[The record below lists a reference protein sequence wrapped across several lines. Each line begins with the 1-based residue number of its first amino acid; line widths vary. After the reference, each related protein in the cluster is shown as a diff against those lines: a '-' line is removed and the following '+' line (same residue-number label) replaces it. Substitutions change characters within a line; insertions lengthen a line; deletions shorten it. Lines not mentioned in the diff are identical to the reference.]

1 MADLDGA
8 PAAAVP
14 PPPRG
19 CGTPPPLAARL
30 RHKLTTRAG
39 WFGDYNYAALC
50 VPRVPCWSA
59 GPPAPF
65 FSINQSLPLAVG
77 ALVGLQH
84 ALAMVGGITA
94 LPLILS
100 GAGDNH
106 LNLEPELRAYMVSAA
121 LITSG
126 LLSVIQIKR
135 LPLGWRGLQL
145 GSGLISLSGPSFTFL
160 PIAEAAIA
168 AMRADGDTCPPPLPS
183 GFPAPCP
190 AAFGRYIGTVAVCAL
205 LEVAISFLPSR
216 VMRKVVPPIV
226 SGVTVF
232 LIGAS
237 LVSTGL
243 KYWGGGSGPCFD
255 FRTSGTGPP
264 IFATCPSTLVPQTSL
279 PWGDARWLGL
289 GLSVFGAILLI
300 EVFGSPFLRSAQ
312 IIVALLLGFAI
323 AAATGYVG
331 AGPIEAAPVVTFLWV
346 ERFPLGFYAPSVIP
360 LLIAFVVTTVESIG
374 DITASCD
381 ASRVETSGPEYD
393 SRIQG
398 GILADG
404 LNSLLAVLMTGNP
417 NTTFSQN
424 NAVITITRCANRVAG
439 YWACFWLLLG
449 GILGKVGGVFVAIP
463 DAVVGGMTTFLFA
476 NVAVSGIRILGR
488 LPWSRRDRFIIAA
501 ALSVGLGVSLVPN
514 WFSYV
519 FTYEGTNV
527 TARAF
532 IDAVEI
538 TVGTGYCIGAIIA
551 IALNLLLPFEVE
563 DDAGSEADEADAA
576 AKSLEL
582 DESSEALAV
591 GLPAGSS
598 SSS

>member
-1 MADLDGA
+1 MAGLDDGS
-8 PAAAVP
+8 AATP
-14 PPPRG
+14 PPPVG
-19 CGTPPPLAARL
+19 MGDPPSLTARL
-30 RHKLTTRAG
+30 RHKLTTRDG
-39 WFGDYNYAALC
+39 WLGNYNYAALC
-50 VPRVPCWSA
+50 TPRLPCFSVGVA
-59 GPPAPF
+59 APF
-65 FSINQSLPLAVG
+65 FSINQSLPLVVG

-100 GAGDNH
+100 GGGDNH
-106 LNLEPELRAYMVSAA
+106 LNLGAEMRAYMVSAA

-135 LPLGWRGLQL
+135 IRLGFRGLQL

-168 AMRADGDTCPPPLPS
+168 AMRADGTTCPPPLPS

-190 AAFGRYIGTVAVCAL
+190 AAFGRYIGTVAVCSL
-205 LEVAISFLPSR
+205 LEMAISFLPSR
-216 VMRKVVPPIV
+216 VMRKIVPPIV

-232 LIGAS
+232 LIGVS
-237 LVSTGL
+237 LVGTGL
-243 KYWGGGSGPCFD
+243 KYWGGGSGPCFG
-255 FRTSGTGPP
+255 FRTTGAGPP
-264 IFATCPSTLVPQTSL
+264 IFAECPSTLVPQTSL
-279 PWGDARWLGL
+279 PWGDSQWLGL
-289 GLSVFGAILLI
+289 GFSVFGAILFI

-312 IIVALLLGFAI
+312 ILVALLFGFAI
-323 AAATGYVG
+323 AAATGFVG
-331 AGPIEAAPVVTFLWV
+331 TGPITSAPVFTFLWV

-360 LLIAFVVTTVESIG
+360 LLIAFVVTSIESVG

-424 NAVITITRCANRVAG
+424 NAVISITRCANRVAG

-449 GILGKVGGVFVAIP
+449 GILGKVGGVFVSIP

-488 LPWSRRDRFIIAA
+488 LPWTRRDRFIISS
-501 ALSVGLGVSLVPN
+501 ALAIGLGVSLVPN
-514 WFSYV
+514 WFSFV
-519 FTYEGTNV
+519 FTYSGTSAA
-527 TARAF
+527 TRA
-532 IDAVEI
+532 IIEAVEI
-538 TVGTGYCIGAIIA
+538 TVGTGYCIGALIA
-551 IALNLLLPFEVE
+551 IVLNLLLPMEVE
-563 DDAGSEADEADAA
+563 DLVAPDEPDAA
-576 AKSLEL
+576 VKSIDMDDSGE
-582 DESSEALAV
+582 DVAV
-591 GLPAGSS
+591 GPDVPAESS
-598 SSS
+598 SST